1 MLRTVALRAQKHL
14 TRRCALSLSPSLAHV
29 VLPNAVGRRP
39 LSSSASDA
47 SVKAVVGSAYLRSVA
62 SDVYALQNLFQ
73 SLASGSDVA
82 HNLER
87 CITRVLQC
95 HDQQRRVFVTGM
107 GKSGA
112 VAQRLASTLS
122 SISISSQWVHGG
134 EWVHGELGGL
144 KHGDVV
150 IIISHSGRTS
160 ELLPLPDMFRK
171 AGCCV
176 MAIVGDGRSPLSKDC
191 DLSIVAPAEDE
202 ANCPVPSRSII
213 VQVLAVPYLVNC
225 YGPRRVFGQSSSW
238 TCRPPDESL
247 FRYCSRCEGEAL
259 HSFRFVVLSPN
270 TFVVCCRPNNLA
282 LVDIL
287 QACHSTLTKVLAAS
301 PEIVSSAIKTNPQ
314 ALPQIVRED
323 SNILATV
330 FATVPQ
336 CLGDTL
342 EKHPE
347 FFVDLAHRKP
357 ALVSRLFAEHPDLL
371 LEPLETNPAL
381 FTTFLVYHR
390 SVLPD
395 FNDPDFDPTVFKLK
409 TTKKVEIGVQ
419 TSKNLNQGRRKLR
432 AREKLRR
439 ECEELLEPL
448 RAVAAKDIAVTA
460 TSTQTTDAKTEEEL
474 LNEEAVSI
482 AEILNEIARLYVAK
496 MAADEHDDSM
506 NRKRQSLA
514 DFMMELYTLELGF
527 KSQAKKKLVDLLI
540 AAKQIGNVPEA
551 MRIKWFRRFLNAI
564 PGDRPL
570 PQTALDFFLL
580 VLHHLIPGG
589 QLSLQLESGSFTS
602 CTVSQCTLKTLA
614 DDPLVSRLFD
624 NKEQCER
631 MLAFQHISTPSRRD
645 ITGSVARSS
654 VTMLSVLPLDD
665 VLDSIMKV
673 WMQYQ
678 LRVREEW
685 ALAFKDI
692 VSATGVAHFD
702 AFSTMVRSKL
712 PELDNRALMKIYN
725 SCGEENEQGEFTL
738 FSVRSL
744 IDTDFL
750 STTMSTFQ
758 EDFTFTMAI
767 LQEQHVLC
775 QYTSSSSSTD
785 SSAQLLSP
793 FATPPVS
800 GRH

>member
-1 MLRTVALRAQKHL
+1 MTTPARVTDGDQSHNVPHLQLSNENYRVVRSNDPLLGRHSPRQRRMIAAQPVRPQAGGKPTDSLQSPRQKTPASPVNTTLAVSRPPTIVTSPVQCKSARANL
-14 TRRCALSLSPSLAHV
+14 TRLVIPDDGAEHLNGKSCQRRATSPVIRDGLANDLSPVKDVEPQFLFPINPRAREHVEIKACLLARTHRLDVDELQRIRGNNQLALNRYKMQRIISGGGPFSVDGSTHEEAKRKTTFLLRHFFTLQDSSPSPQDQLLHDV
-29 VLPNAVGRRP
+29 VNAWAIGDQATSDEISRLWKSINNHIEQSYLLRRKLVAKSDPDEISVVIAMDCLKKLPDRLPEYR
-39 LSSSASDA
+39 
-47 SVKAVVGSAYLRSVA
+47 
-62 SDVYALQNLFQ
+62 
-73 SLASGSDVA
+73 
-82 HNLER
+82 
-87 CITRVLQC
+87 RVL
-95 HDQQRRVFVTGM
+95 
-107 GKSGA
+107 
-112 VAQRLASTLS
+112 
-122 SISISSQWVHGG
+122 
-134 EWVHGELGGL
+134 
-144 KHGDVV
+144 DVV
-150 IIISHSGRTS
+150 I
-160 ELLPLPDMFRK
+160 
-171 AGCCV
+171 A
-176 MAIVGDGRSPLSKDC
+176 
-191 DLSIVAPAEDE
+191 
-202 ANCPVPSRSII
+202 
-213 VQVLAVPYLVNC
+213 
-225 YGPRRVFGQSSSW
+225 
-238 TCRPPDESL
+238 
-247 FRYCSRCEGEAL
+247 
-259 HSFRFVVLSPN
+259 
-270 TFVVCCRPNNLA
+270 
-282 LVDIL
+282 
-287 QACHSTLTKVLAAS
+287 
-301 PEIVSSAIKTNPQ
+301 
-314 ALPQIVRED
+314 
-323 SNILATV
+323 
-330 FATVPQ
+330 
-336 CLGDTL
+336 
-342 EKHPE
+342 
-347 FFVDLAHRKP
+347 
-357 ALVSRLFAEHPDLL
+357 
-371 LEPLETNPAL
+371 EPLETNPAL

-432 AREKLRR
+432 TREKLRR

-527 KSQAKKKLVDLLI
+527 KSQAMKKLVDLLI

-602 CTVSQCTLKTLA
+602 CTVSQCTLKTLV

-685 ALAFKDI
+685 AVAFKDI

-712 PELDNRALMKIYN
+712 PGLDNRALMKIYN

-767 LQEQHVLC
+767 LQEQHVLR
-775 QYTSSSSSTD
+775 QYTSSSSSTA